1 MSSDTPKK
9 SPPRT
14 LGSPLGMIDALIG
27 QPAAKP
33 AKKPKGRSVLLAHA
47 LAQRENRLIAEKR
60 AAASRLAEPEPK
72 PAAPAQPV
80 AASSAAM
87 KPAGKPVARDKP
99 AGKPVPER
107 PSLDAMIV
115 KALGASA
122 HGHVHNGAWDR
133 QGALADLI
141 ARTQSRLG
149 TAGRAPAPA
158 SAPAAAAPAPA
169 ASVRAAR
176 GDREQMIAAAM
187 RTHRE
192 QQQVFGELSDRQ
204 RATLRATAEAMVAKR
219 AS

>member
-14 LGSPLGMIDALIG
+14 PLGMIDALIG

-60 AAASRLAEPEPK
+60 AAASRLAEPESKPAASAQSAAVTSTASKPPVTK
-72 PAAPAQPV
+72 PAAPA
-80 AASSAAM
+80 
-87 KPAGKPVARDKP
+87 RP

-122 HGHVHNGAWDR
+122 HGHVRNGAFDR
-133 QGALADLI
+133 QSALADLI
-141 ARTQSRLG
+141 ARTQTRLG
-149 TAGRAPAPA
+149 TAGRTPAPV
-158 SAPAAAAPAPA
+158 PAPAPA
-169 ASVRAAR
+169 APARVAR
-176 GDREQMIAAAM
+176 GDREQMIAVAM

-192 QQQVFGELSDRQ
+192 QQQVFDELSARQ

>member
-9 SPPRT
+9 SPPGVST
-14 LGSPLGMIDALIG
+14 KTPTKTPLGMIDALIG
-27 QPAAKP
+27 PPAAKP
-33 AKKPKGRSVLLAHA
+33 GKKPKGRSVLLAHA

-60 AAASRLAEPEPK
+60 AAASRLAEPEAK
-72 PAAPAQPV
+72 PAASAQ
-80 AASSAAM
+80 SAAARPAVV
-87 KPAGKPVARDKP
+87 KPAVGKPATPARP
-99 AGKPVPER
+99 AAGKPVPER

-122 HGHVHNGAWDR
+122 HGHVRDGAFDR

-141 ARTQSRLG
+141 ARTQTRLG

-158 SAPAAAAPAPA
+158 PTAPAP
-169 ASVRAAR
+169 VAR
-176 GDREQMIAAAM
+176 GDREQMIAVAM

-192 QQQVFGELSDRQ
+192 QQQVFDELSARQ
-204 RATLRATAEAMVAKR
+204 RATLRATAEAMVTKR